1 MHRLVTHAHVMRV
14 DLGRHRLHALA
25 LARQQQPGQIRA
37 QRPRTIGVT
46 DALAQQAQILI
57 KPLRRFR
64 PPPRHAQEYRRAA
77 VEPLVYDTV
86 VLVSCSLNNMNNW
99 SAPDVSAIR
108 EEQHGAGT
116 AESKVGGGAERAAG
130 ARTLD
135 STAQDRTGTG
145 LARADHTALCQGSE

>member
-1 MHRLVTHAHVMRV
+1 MEKRTRIKSWFSNLKDTFVITSGYDPNYNCFAFSVHDTENWWEYDATHENEPTYWP
-14 DLGRHRLHALA
+14 LGLE
-25 LARQQQPGQIRA
+25 
-37 QRPRTIGVT
+37 
-46 DALAQQAQILI
+46 DS
-57 KPLRRFR
+57 
-64 PPPRHAQEYRRAA
+64 
-77 VEPLVYDTV
+77 DTV
-86 VLVSCSLNNMNNW
+86 KGFIEALRHKGFEEIDNCDLVSCSLNNMNNW